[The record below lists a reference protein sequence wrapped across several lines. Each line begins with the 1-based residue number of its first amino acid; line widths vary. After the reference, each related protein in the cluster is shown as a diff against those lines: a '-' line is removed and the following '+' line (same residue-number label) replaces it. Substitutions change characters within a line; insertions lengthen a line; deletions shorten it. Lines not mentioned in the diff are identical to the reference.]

1 MSICSQSNKSK
12 VQLSNGLC
20 RNLHLL
26 LEYFSTQ
33 PKVNICTAVPVIS
46 ASSLAVLHLFLL
58 ASLLSFLTAV
68 GTFLIFLCI
77 FPHLEHRLSALHV
90 GACSSCSVF
99 YVSLGW
105 FPGLWFPVFSMDFPG
120 KTSPCRDAGQPLCK
134 DDTVPH
140 DAAGEAWRHSLKQT
154 IGKAIPVSE
163 LRSKTTGAD
172 GENWPFLL
180 YFFWIV
186 PSPS

>member
-1 MSICSQSNKSK
+1 MHCCACNQRFLSCSTSPFSISITLVHFSQ
-12 VQLSNGLC
+12 QLARSL
-20 RNLHLL
+20 
-26 LEYFSTQ
+26 YFCAFS
-33 PKVNICTAVPVIS
+33 
-46 ASSLAVLHLFLL
+46 
-58 ASLLSFLTAV
+58 
-68 GTFLIFLCI
+68 
-77 FPHLEHRLSALHV
+77 PHLEHRLSALHV

-99 YVSLGW
+99 YDSLGW

-120 KTSPCRDAGQPLCK
+120 KASPCRDAGQPLCK

-163 LRSKTTGAD
+163 LQSKTTGAD
-172 GENWPFLL
+172 RENWPFLL